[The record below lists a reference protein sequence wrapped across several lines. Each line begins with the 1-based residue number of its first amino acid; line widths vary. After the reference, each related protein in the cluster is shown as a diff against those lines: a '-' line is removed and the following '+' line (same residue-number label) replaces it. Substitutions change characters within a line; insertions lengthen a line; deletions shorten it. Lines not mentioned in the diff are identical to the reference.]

1 MPTDADPATKLPRDA
16 AGRVAGI
23 DFLRGMSILGVLLL
37 HLKAQ
42 IPSLLEVV
50 PKGFRTALF
59 WNGATGV
66 VVFFAVSGFL
76 ITSNCLRRWGHLE
89 RVEPL
94 EFYRFRFARIGPC
107 LLAILAVLAALHL
120 FQVQGFVIKTTS
132 LPRALVAALTFHLNW
147 LEAKVGYLP
156 GNWNVLWSLSV
167 EEAFYVF
174 FPLLCVGLKRG
185 IVPLLLAFIV
195 IGPFD
200 RVAHLNEEIWGDE
213 SYLSGTDAIAF
224 GCLAALV
231 APRVP
236 TRALTV
242 LQVLGTAC
250 LVLVMG
256 LKTQT
261 AQLGL
266 YKTGLDG
273 TVLGAGAA
281 MLCIAF
287 QQRRGK
293 GLPVFAP
300 LRWLGRASY
309 EVYLTH
315 MFVILGLAPFVFPG
329 RAGVTLGLCALLG
342 WGFMKLYSEPLNAR
356 LRKHSDALRPAA
368 SKPVLE

>member
-1 MPTDADPATKLPRDA
+1 MPTAADPATELPRDA
-16 AGRVAGI
+16 PGRVEGI
-23 DFLRGMSILGVLLL
+23 DFLRGLSILGVLLL
-37 HLKAQ
+37 HLKNAV
-42 IPSLLEVV
+42 PSLLEVV
-50 PKGFRTALF
+50 PQGFRTVVF

-76 ITSNCLRRWGHLE
+76 ITSNCLRRWGDLR

-94 EFYRFRFARIGPC
+94 AFYRFRFARIGPC
-107 LLAILAVLAALHL
+107 LLAILAVSAALHL
-120 FQVQGFVIKTTS
+120 LQVRGFVIQPTS
-132 LPRALVAALTFHLNW
+132 LPRALFAALTFHLNW

-167 EEAFYVF
+167 EEAFYVL

-185 IVPLLLAFIV
+185 IVPLLVAFVV

-200 RVAHLNEEIWGDE
+200 RVANLNERIWGDE
-213 SYLSGTDAIAF
+213 SYLSGTDAIAL

-236 TRALTV
+236 ARALRV

-273 TVLGAGAA
+273 TLLGAGAA

-287 QQRRGK
+287 QRIGSK

-315 MFVILGLAPFVFPG
+315 MFVMLGMASFVFPG
-329 RAGVTLGLCALLG
+329 RAGVALGLCALLG
-342 WGFMKLYSEPLNAR
+342 WGFMRFYSEPLNAR
-356 LRKHSDALRPAA
+356 LRRHSDATLAGGG
-368 SKPVLE
+368 